1 MEILNMTF
9 PGIPVGTL
17 ILIVGV
23 GYIARTAW
31 KEWRQDRENIKALK
45 ALKAAREEFNAKYE
59 WKPRM
64 VNGVDCGDWVRKD
77 GRARGIDDD

>member
-1 MEILNMTF
+1 MADW
-9 PGIPVGTL
+9 PVVVGGLLT
-17 ILIVGV
+17 VGV
-23 GYIARTAW
+23 GYIAHTAW

-64 VNGVDCGDWVRKD
+64 VDGIDRGDWVRKD
-77 GRARGIDDD
+77 GRPRGIDDD